1 MADQN
6 RDKVTKLISSF
17 RSLYTAVF
25 FLVAGYL
32 VGSAAAA
39 TEAAAEVEDKRGKVT
54 RAWRKI
60 AKILA
65 LFEKKLADLWVATVS
80 IVAQ

>member
-17 RSLYTAVF
+17 RSLYTAGF

-32 VGSAAAA
+32 VGSAA
-39 TEAAAEVEDKRGKVT
+39 AAAEVEDKRGKVT
-54 RAWRKI
+54 RAWRKF
-60 AKILA
+60 AKTLA
-65 LFEKKLADLWVATVS
+65 LLKKKLADLWVATVS